1 MRHLPLTTRLVLTM
15 ALALASA
22 CVLMLL
28 PATEAHAQ
36 QSTTCITPSVTCRAV
51 YAGPKGAPCSCKTEQ
66 GWVRGRL
73 G

>member
-1 MRHLPLTTRLVLTM
+1 MRHLPTAARLLLTA
-15 ALALASA
+15 ALALISA
-22 CVLMLL
+22 VVLMLL

-36 QSTTCITPSVTCRAV
+36 QSTTCVTPTVTCRAV